1 MPELK
6 PCRICGIKPK
16 VTALKGD
23 LNYFKVAIQCQKCKI
38 EIEDESND
46 LERSKRKLFNFWN
59 NDQNWKQKIEDN
71 YMDKDIQYVSDV
83 LSGNINAPMYVRK
96 QCAVYK
102 HIFENADKNYCINL
116 SKRNLIIEITK
127 LLKIPRGLSAGKTV
141 FETLSGFQW
150 LFIFAVLTVVY
161 RSDTEK
167 RRFETGIL
175 EICRKNGKTFLVAVI
190 FLILFLTEPQYS
202 KFYSVAPDGSLSREI
217 QTQIKEIIGC
227 SPALQ
232 DKFKIRRDD
241 ILCYIN
247 DNDYFPLAFSTSR
260 LDGKLPNAFVADEVG
275 ALTTIYPI
283 EAMQSG
289 QLNIKNKL
297 GCIISTKYPTID
309 NPFEDIVDKSKKI
322 LDGIVD
328 DDTVFSLLY
337 EPDSTKHWE
346 TDDSI
351 LEQANPLALEIPEI
365 MDDLLKKR
373 QNAIIMDSAREN
385 FLTKHCNIIYKG
397 MGTENYVAVDDV
409 IQCRA
414 AEPIDWSGKTV
425 YLGVDLS
432 ETTDNT
438 AVAMVALDDD
448 GIKILAQVMCFI
460 PADRIDEKSLSEKV
474 DYQKFIESGFVIP
487 CGSRVIDYSVVE
499 DYVFEIEQKFGCKIA
514 GIGFDRYNAISSAQK
529 WDKLYVTEEVKQH
542 SSVLHPATKLLK
554 EKILKQ
560 EFLYEENKLL
570 EINFQNARCQYDTN
584 KNMYVTK
591 RRSHGKVDMVVALI
605 NAVHLLN
612 QYEVLDNEPIS
623 WGIIS
628 LN

>member
-1 MPELK
+1 M
-6 PCRICGIKPK
+6 
-16 VTALKGD
+16 
-23 LNYFKVAIQCQKCKI
+23 N
-38 EIEDESND
+38 
-46 LERSKRKLFNFWN
+46 
-59 NDQNWKQKIEDN
+59 
-71 YMDKDIQYVSDV
+71 KDIEYVNGV
-83 LSGNINAPMYVRK
+83 LDGKINAPLYVKK

-102 HIFENADKNYCINL
+102 HIFDNADDTYCINL

-127 LLKIPRGLSAGKTV
+127 LLYIPHGFSAGKTV
-141 FETLSGFQW
+141 FDTLVGFQW

-167 RRFETGIL
+167 RRFQTGVL

-190 FLILFLTEPQYS
+190 FLILFLTEPRYS
-202 KFYSVAPDGSLSREI
+202 KFYSVAPDGTLSKMI
-217 QTQIKEIIGC
+217 QEQIREIIGC

-241 ILCYIN
+241 ILCFIN
-247 DNDYFPLAFSTSR
+247 NNDYFPLAFSTSR
-260 LDGKLPNAFVADEVG
+260 MDGRLPTAFVADEVG
-275 ALTTIYPI
+275 ALTTIYPV
-283 EAMQSG
+283 EAMKSG
-289 QLNIKNKL
+289 QINIKNKL
-297 GCIISTKYPTID
+297 GCIISTKYPSID

-322 LDGIVD
+322 LDGIVH

-346 TDDSI
+346 TDNNI
-351 LEQANPLALEIPEI
+351 LEQSNPLALEIPEI

-373 QNAIIMDSAREN
+373 QDAIIMDSAREN
-385 FLTKHCNIIYKG
+385 FLTKHCNVIYKG

-414 AEPIDWSGKTV
+414 ADAIDWSGKTV

-438 AVAMVALDDD
+438 AVAMVALSDD

-460 PADRIDEKSLSEKV
+460 PADRVDEKSLAEKV

-499 DYVFEIEQKFGCKIA
+499 DYVFQLEDKFGCKIA

-605 NAVHLLN
+605 NAIHLLN